1 MKDND
6 DNKKNP
12 EFYQISCNY
21 KKLPPQKPPNQK
33 LSSGTKG
40 RIERGSAF
48 WPQTVTN
55 ENKLRLIAEVIAKK
69 SFFSYFMVDHVL
81 PVFHKYKNNPKLA

>member
-6 DNKKNP
+6 ESKKNP
-12 EFYQISCNY
+12 EFYRISCIY
-21 KKLPPQKPPNQK
+21 KKLPPQKPPSQK
-33 LSSGTKG
+33 LGSGAKG

-55 ENKLRLIAEVIAKK
+55 QNKLRLIAENIVKK
-69 SFFSYFMVDHVL
+69 SFFSYFVVDHVL
-81 PVFHKYKNNPKLA
+81 PVFQIYKITQN

>member
-6 DNKKNP
+6 ENKKNP
-12 EFYQISCNY
+12 EFYRISCIY

-55 ENKLRLIAEVIAKK
+55 ENKWRLKLKIFIKK
-69 SFFSYFMVDHVL
+69 SFFSYFVVDHVL
-81 PVFHKYKNNPKLA
+81 PVFQIYKNNPKLA

>member
-6 DNKKNP
+6 ENKKNP
-12 EFYQISCNY
+12 EFYRISCIY
-21 KKLPPQKPPNQK
+21 KKLLPQKPPSQR
-33 LSSGTKG
+33 LGSGAKG